1 MIKKISKILFLIWLL
16 CTGFI
21 SAQEYLENQLNYAQ
35 SLHQSEK
42 YFDCITEL
50 KRLVF
55 FDSSKVFSYRAQ
67 MLIGDCYKKG
77 ARFNDAAKYFGLA
90 VLSAGSHQEEYSARI
105 AAVRNDI
112 MRNQPGMAL
121 WSLGNL
127 AKDTAFSNMRKEI
140 VYWRGWAF
148 MRKGEWKNANKQFST
163 YGEDSVLI
171 KITKE
176 AYEREYSPVKAKMLS
191 IFLPG
196 TGQMYSGS
204 YLSGL
209 LSFALV
215 VTSAVFTVKALISER
230 LFDAVV
236 IGTLTQRFYMGSI
249 NNSVDY
255 AEKENDMLYNEIFT
269 FLENKYSGV
278 KP

>member
-1 MIKKISKILFLIWLL
+1 MLKNISKIICLIWLL
-16 CTGFI
+16 CCQFN
-21 SAQEYLENQLNYAQ
+21 SAQKYLVNQFNYAQ
-35 SLHQSEK
+35 SLYGNEK

-50 KRLVF
+50 KRLML
-55 FDSSKVFSYRAQ
+55 FDTSKVFSYRAQ
-67 MLIGDCYKKG
+67 MLAGDCYKKG
-77 ARFNDAAKYFGLA
+77 ARFNDAAKYFNLA
-90 VLSAGSHQEEYSARI
+90 VQSAGSPQEEYFAMI
-105 AAVRNDI
+105 AGIRNDI
-112 MRNQPGMAL
+112 LRNQPGMAL
-121 WSLGNL
+121 YNLGRL
-127 AKDTAFSNMRKEI
+127 AKDTAFSDLKKEI

-148 MRKGEWKNANKQFST
+148 MRKGEWKNANKQFSM

-171 KITKE
+171 NITKE

-204 YLSGL
+204 YISGL

-215 VTSAVFTVKALISER
+215 VTGAVFTVKALISER
-230 LFDAVV
+230 LFDALI
-236 IGTLTQRFYMGSI
+236 IGTLAQRFYMGSI

-255 AEKENDMLYNEIFT
+255 AEKENDMLYNEVFT
-269 FLENKYSGV
+269 FLESKFSGI